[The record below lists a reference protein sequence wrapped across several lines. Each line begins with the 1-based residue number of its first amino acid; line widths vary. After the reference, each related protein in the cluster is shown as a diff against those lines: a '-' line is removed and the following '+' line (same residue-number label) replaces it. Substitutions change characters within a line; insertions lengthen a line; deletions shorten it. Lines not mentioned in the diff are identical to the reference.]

1 MAYISRLLRHNA
13 MIIRRSEVIK
23 VKNYVKAV
31 LYGYP
36 LLKTVSEDYEQHIQN
51 KAVLSVRTDKSAFEL
66 AVELAGEICEKRELE
81 WLKACV
87 EAALDTLTDVEKTL
101 IAVRYFGK
109 RRKIKKLPLA
119 DGERSKWEF
128 AAWSERKY
136 FRFQNRLGEKVG
148 FLLNR
153 LGLTQEIFENK
164 FAKTDIFDKIYRFVC
179 EGKDQKI
186 AQRAQRWLRE

>member
-1 MAYISRLLRHNA
+1 
-13 MIIRRSEVIK
+13 MIR

-36 LLKTVSEDYEQHIQN
+36 LLETVSEDYQAHIEN
-51 KAVLSVRTDKSAFEL
+51 KAALSVRTDKSALEL
-66 AVELAGEICEKRELE
+66 AVDLAREVCEKHDFE

-87 EAALDTLTDVEKTL
+87 ESALDMLTDVEKTL

-109 RRKIKKLPLA
+109 RRKIKKTLPQKSELPKT
-119 DGERSKWEF
+119 EI

-136 FRFQNRLGEKVG
+136 FRFQKRLFEKVSAI
-148 FLLNR
+148 LKR
-153 LGLTQEIFENK
+153 LGLTEEVFQAK
-164 FAKTDIFDKIYRFVC
+164 FAKTDIFEKIYRFVC

>member
-1 MAYISRLLRHNA
+1 M
-13 MIIRRSEVIK
+13 K

-36 LLKTVSEDYEQHIQN
+36 LLETVREDYQAHIEN
-51 KAVLSVRTDKSAFEL
+51 KAALSVRTDKSAFEL
-66 AVELAGEICEKRELE
+66 AVELAGEVCQKRDLE

-87 EAALDTLTDVEKTL
+87 ESALDTLTDVEKTL

-109 RRKIKKLPLA
+109 RRKIKKTFTYESECPKT
-119 DGERSKWEF
+119 EI

-136 FRFQNRLGEKVG
+136 FRFQNRLSEKIG
-148 FLLNR
+148 SILHR
-153 LGLTQEIFENK
+153 LGLTEEVFEEK
-164 FAKTDIFDKIYRFVC
+164 FAKTDIFEKIYRFVC